1 MHTCLAE
8 MWHVRVQVT
17 VLDVLGQEGALHLL
31 PSLQKA
37 PNVEHVAKSQGKMP
51 VPLWETE
58 PPAEV
63 LRMYKQLL
71 DEGSLNKAAE
81 LGSLAHGMARM
92 WL

>member
-8 MWHVRVQVT
+8 VWHVRVQVT
-17 VLDVLGQEGALHLL
+17 VLDVLGQECALHLL
-31 PSLQKA
+31 PSMQKA
-37 PNVEHVAKSQGKMP
+37 PSVEHVAENPSKMP
-51 VPLWETE
+51 VLLWETE

-71 DEGSLNKAAE
+71 DEGILKKAAE
-81 LGSLAHGMARM
+81 LGSLAHGMARK